1 MVIVVFIL
9 VTFMIA
15 KQEYIKEKFNAGQNS
30 VFPYH
35 ESSFSSQWWWLLLA
49 CDSQVCNFSDSD
61 ARSIFSDC
69 LEEELLGLKDK
80 DEDDNDDEERTFCSR
95 ASNTEPHYLSIKHWH
110 SAEWKTDRKPSRE
123 LRVQSAPL
131 KVKAIKAYYHDYS
144 KK

>member
-1 MVIVVFIL
+1 MRIKTPYSPTTKAPCLRNGGGCFQRATIL
-9 VTFMIA
+9 
-15 KQEYIKEKFNAGQNS
+15 K
-30 VFPYH
+30 
-35 ESSFSSQWWWLLLA
+35 
-49 CDSQVCNFSDSD
+49 VCNFSDSD

-69 LEEELLGLKDK
+69 LEEELLGLEDK

-110 SAEWKTDRKPSRE
+110 SAEWKTERKPSRE

>member
-1 MVIVVFIL
+1 MVIVVYTL

-15 KQEYIKEKFNAGQNS
+15 KQEYIIM
-30 VFPYH
+30 VV
-35 ESSFSSQWWWLLLA
+35 LA
-49 CDSQVCNFSDSD
+49 TCDNCNFSDSD

-69 LEEELLGLKDK
+69 LEEELLGLEDK